1 MSSFLGNETAP
12 FLASEL
18 LSACLAFAIAY
29 LMLRSFRVLR
39 RDYLLGFPIGFSFL
53 GLSYLLL
60 GASYVI
66 SSLGDEASWL
76 QLFIGCYG
84 FAFLGTTYFLR
95 RRSLA
100 HRLGRMSNWLFSLLV
115 VLAVVAVLIVI
126 VPPVM
131 VLPPHR
137 VADQVFRIT
146 NVGLLAYVLLSMH
159 QILKAKAYELGAVVL
174 AGFVFLAIE
183 QYSLLLW
190 SLDAGFWS
198 FAFAHLSRLLG
209 LGAIA
214 LEGFHRQ

>member
-1 MSSFLGNETAP
+1 MSAFLGFEVTQL
-12 FLASEL
+12 LASEF
-18 LSACLAFAIAY
+18 LSACLAFVIAY
-29 LMLRSFRVLR
+29 LMFRSFRVLR
-39 RDYLLGFPIGFSFL
+39 SDYLLGFPIGFSFL

-100 HRLGRMSNWLFSLLV
+100 HRLGKLSNWLFSLLV
-115 VLAVVAVLIVI
+115 VLAVVAVLIVV

-131 VLPPHR
+131 VLPPHN
-137 VADQVFRIT
+137 VAEQVIRIT
-146 NVGLLAYVLLSMH
+146 NLGLLTYVLLSMYR
-159 QILKAKAYELGAVVL
+159 ILKAKTYELGAGVL

-198 FAFAHLSRLLG
+198 FALAHLSRLLG